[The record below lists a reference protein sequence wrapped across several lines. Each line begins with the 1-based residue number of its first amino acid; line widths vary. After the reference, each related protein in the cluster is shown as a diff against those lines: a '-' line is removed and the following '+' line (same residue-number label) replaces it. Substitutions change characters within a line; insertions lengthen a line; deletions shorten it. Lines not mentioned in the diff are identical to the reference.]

1 MRTLIGQ
8 PNLFCHQECQQL
20 KGGGDSVRKL
30 QDLSKLKENA
40 LGNMK
45 KSLKLYKKYDNE
57 VTMMRREI
65 RSNQFIIMSPQNLS
79 DIISIDN
86 KIETKTKS

>member
-1 MRTLIGQ
+1 
-8 PNLFCHQECQQL
+8 
-20 KGGGDSVRKL
+20 
-30 QDLSKLKENA
+30 
-40 LGNMK
+40 MK

-79 DIISIDN
+79 DIIAIDN

>member
-1 MRTLIGQ
+1 
-8 PNLFCHQECQQL
+8 
-20 KGGGDSVRKL
+20 
-30 QDLSKLKENA
+30 
-40 LGNMK
+40 MK

-65 RSNQFIIMSPQNLS
+65 RSNQFIMSPQNLS